1 MIPMRFIFRADA
13 SREIGTGHVM
23 RSSVLAEEAISRGYE
38 CIFVGKISE
47 LDWVDNR
54 IAKLG
59 FSRIVSDDRTF
70 KSDLNSDVLIL
81 DSYLIPVSDAF
92 IAKKNWKLVLNICDE
107 ITPKY
112 EADVEL
118 HPGLE
123 PTTGGCVAPIV
134 LSGPEYILVRNGIE
148 KSKRSHD
155 PEGATKVLLFG
166 GGSDPFGFVREI
178 LFVISSMDLNLEIHI
193 FSDDVT
199 PADFALGLIS
209 HPMGSELDLVAAQV
223 DAVLTTASTSSL
235 ECIAREIPTGVACAV
250 DNQQGYYEQLGRLG
264 YALKIGVRSRDGVW
278 DFDVDSITELLGS
291 QNKRDSLR
299 ESSHGLID
307 LKGASRVIDF
317 LVTRSY

>member
-38 CIFVGKISE
+38 CIFVGKISD

-59 FSRIVSDDRTF
+59 FSRIFSDDGTF

-92 IAKKNWKLVLNICDE
+92 IAKKNWKLVLSICDE

-123 PTTGGCVAPIV
+123 TTTAGSVAPIV
-134 LSGPEYILVRNGIE
+134 LSGPEYILIRKGIE
-148 KSKRSHD
+148 KSKRVLDSD
-155 PEGATKVLLFG
+155 GMTKVLLFG
-166 GGSDPFGFVREI
+166 GGCDPFGFVREV
-178 LFVISSMDLNLEIHI
+178 LNVITSMDLNLEIHV
-193 FSDDVT
+193 FSYDVI
-199 PADFALGLIS
+199 PADIALRLVS
-209 HPMGSELDLVAAQV
+209 HPMGSELDSVAAYV
-223 DAVLTTASTSSL
+223 DVVLTTASSSSL
-235 ECIAREIPTGVACAV
+235 ESIAREIPTGVGCAV
-250 DNQQGYYEQLGRLG
+250 DNQQSYYEQLGRLG
-264 YALKIGVRSRDGVW
+264 YASKIGVRSRDGVW
-278 DFDVDSITELLGS
+278 DFDVESIMQLLGS

-317 LVTRSY
+317 LVTRRY